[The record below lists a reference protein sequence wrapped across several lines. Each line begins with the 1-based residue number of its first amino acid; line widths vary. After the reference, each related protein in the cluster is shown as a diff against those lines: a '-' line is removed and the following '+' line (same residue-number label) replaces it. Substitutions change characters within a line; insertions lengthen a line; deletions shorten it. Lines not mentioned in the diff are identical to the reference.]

1 MPVTRRAATTS
12 PSSLRAVSLRRT
24 SRVPIRRRF
33 GQNFLTDQ
41 HALARIAG
49 ALELAGTEHVIE
61 IGPGRGALTAHLVG
75 RAARLTCV
83 ELDRDLVAELRVRFG
98 STPGWSIVEGDIL
111 DVDLDAL
118 AGGPFVLVGN
128 VPYNITTP
136 IIFHALASRGLQ
148 RAVFLVQRE
157 VAARLSAAPGSETYG
172 ALTVNVA
179 LTCAVETVAAVP
191 SGAFFPRPK
200 VQSAVIR
207 LTPLDAPLVVGD
219 DAAPLRA
226 FVTGMF
232 GQRRRQLVRALRTV
246 RDLGAESAQAVVERA
261 GLPSTA
267 RAEELSPAEFVRLYA
282 ALSGA

>member
-1 MPVTRRAATTS
+1 M
-12 PSSLRAVSLRRT
+12 
-24 SRVPIRRRF
+24 PIRRRF

-49 ALELAGTEHVIE
+49 ALELAGPEHVIE
-61 IGPGRGALTAHLVG
+61 IGPGRGALTAHLAG

-83 ELDRDLVAELRVRFG
+83 EVDRDLVAGLRERFG

-136 IIFHALASRGLQ
+136 IIFHALESTGMQ

-157 VAARLSAAPGSETYG
+157 VAARLVALPGSETYG

-179 LTCAVETVAAVP
+179 LTCAVETVASVP
-191 SGAFFPRPK
+191 AGAFFPRPK
-200 VQSAVIR
+200 VQSAIIR
-207 LTPLDAPLVVGD
+207 LTPLAKPLVSGD
-219 DAAPLRA
+219 VAAPLRT
-226 FVTGMF
+226 FVTGLF

-246 RDLGAESAQAVVERA
+246 GDLPAEVAQAIVEMA
-261 GLPSTA
+261 KLPA
-267 RAEELSPAEFVRLYA
+267 AVRAEELSPADFVRLFA
-282 ALSGA
+282 AFRAA

>member
-1 MPVTRRAATTS
+1 M
-12 PSSLRAVSLRRT
+12 
-24 SRVPIRRRF
+24 PIRRRF

-83 ELDRDLVAELRVRFG
+83 EVDRDLAAELRVRFG
-98 STPGWSIVEGDIL
+98 SAAGWSIVEGDIL
-111 DVDLDAL
+111 EVDLDAL

-136 IIFHALASRGLQ
+136 IIFHALASAGMQ

-157 VAARLSAAPGSETYG
+157 VAARLSASPGSETYG

-179 LTCAVETVAAVP
+179 LTCAVETVSAVP
-191 SGAFFPRPK
+191 AGAFFPRPK

-207 LTPLDAPLVVGD
+207 LTPLATPLVAGD
-219 DAAPLRA
+219 AAAPLRA
-226 FVTGMF
+226 FVTALF

-246 RDLGAESAQAVVERA
+246 GDLTAASAQAVVERA
-261 GLPSTA
+261 GLTA
-267 RAEELSPAEFVRLYA
+267 TTRAEELAPAEFVRLFDA
-282 ALSGA
+282 FPRA